1 MARTRE
7 LIPPQRPGRDHFERL
22 FARRGYCRVAGLDEA
37 GRGPLAGPVVAAA
50 VVLDPARPVEG
61 IDDSKRLPEKIRE
74 ALYVRIT
81 DSALAWA
88 VGVVGPDRID
98 RINILRASQEAM
110 RRAVESLPE
119 RPDCL
124 LIDGKEGIGLPIF
137 QKPIV
142 RGDARS
148 VSIGAASILAKV
160 TRDGIMRELHRRWP
174 NYNFARHKGYP
185 TPEHRAALRRY
196 GPCPAHRRS
205 FHGVPP

>member
-1 MARTRE
+1 LARTRE
-7 LIPPQRPGRDHFERL
+7 LIPLQRPGQDHFERL

-50 VVLDPARPVEG
+50 VVLDPARPLEG

-81 DSALAWA
+81 DAALAWA

-98 RINILRASQEAM
+98 QINILRASLEAM
-110 RRAVESLPE
+110 RRAVQLLPE

-124 LIDGKEGIGLPIF
+124 LIDGKDGIGLPIF

-160 TRDGIMRELHRRWP
+160 TRDGIMRDLHRRWP
-174 NYNFARHKGYP
+174 HYNFSRHKGYP

>member
-119 RPDCL
+119 QPDCL
-124 LIDGKEGIGLPIF
+124 LIDGKYGIGLPIF